1 MYATMSGW
9 WTVSTVAKSRALN
22 ASSPFFMSAS
32 RRAVRLVSVV
42 VGMMT
47 SFLVGDTSVHGRDD
61 RDLLW
66 CMGVLAAIA
75 CGDQRPARALLAPRA
90 CGQPRSP
97 LPAVAK
103 GSRSHFLR
111 VRSYFSVSYNIWLGV
126 YSSLALRDVGLGTS
140 HVSFS
145 AVPFV
150 VWLQAPHPDR

>member
-75 CGDQRPARALLAPRA
+75 CGDQGPARALLAPRA

-111 VRSYFSVSYNIWLGV
+111 VRSYFSVSYNILARGV

-145 AVPFV
+145 AVP
-150 VWLQAPHPDR
+150 